1 MRSSVLLSEFS
12 ADILHPAIFEKVTD
26 SVLSYEDGCVGIEST
41 KGLAWRALRLF
52 RLRTSL
58 KRGTLSLSLL
68 VLVLLA
74 LILVPFLIWGAE
86 FDRVLSLE
94 GVRKWMEQY
103 GRWAWLAGMGLV
115 PGRAPRGRVR
125 WLMARHVFSVTVG
138 SNTRMFSRLKV
149 TSP

>member
-1 MRSSVLLSEFS
+1 M
-12 ADILHPAIFEKVTD
+12 
-26 SVLSYEDGCVGIEST
+26 
-41 KGLAWRALRLF
+41 
-52 RLRTSL
+52 SL

-115 PGRAPRGRVR
+115 PGRADSCGG
-125 WLMARHVFSVTVG
+125 LHAVG
-138 SNTRMFSRLKV
+138 CGG
-149 TSP
+149 

>member
-1 MRSSVLLSEFS
+1 MSL
-12 ADILHPAIFEKVTD
+12 AAKA
-26 SVLSYEDGCVGIEST
+26 
-41 KGLAWRALRLF
+41 LAWGSLRLF
-52 RLRTSL
+52 RLRMSL

-94 GVRKWMEQY
+94 GARAWMEQY
-103 GRWAWLAGMGLV
+103 GRWAWLAGMGLMV
-115 PGRAPRGRVR
+115 GDIVRRAPRGRVR

-138 SNTRMFSRLKV
+138 IDTRMFSRLKV